1 MIYSLCWSQM
11 YNKVIHLYMY
21 TCARVLSHF
30 SHVWLFVTLWSL
42 TLWTG
47 SSVHGILQSR
57 ILEWAAIS
65 FSGGS
70 SPGME
75 LLSLRVS
82 CTGRQV
88 LYHCTTWATTPAES
102 LIWGHH
108 RLIEYPSLQVRPCN
122 RVGSDW
128 CGICFQTWMHRAEL
142 TIRVWTL
149 WQNEVSGVRGAPGSS
164 LPDNLTSSTDGV
176 Y

>member
-1 MIYSLCWSQM
+1 MRKRSHELKLHMHAKSLQSC
-11 YNKVIHLYMY
+11 
-21 TCARVLSHF
+21 
-30 SHVWLFVTLWSL
+30 L
-42 TLWTG
+42 TLCNPMGCIPPG